1 MNNKN
6 AMINKNS
13 SKSVGIDINWYKKE
27 IYDSGSVH
35 KRFSNFLM
43 TLGNQPFYPTLFSPS
58 LAAI

>member
-13 SKSVGIDINWYKKE
+13 SKSVVIDINWYKKE
-27 IYDSGSVH
+27 IYDSGSVR